1 MDHNLGANIRRYRKN
16 KGFTQ
21 EELANMLGVTPQ
33 AVSRW
38 ESEAGLPDIGLI
50 IPMAQILGVTTDA
63 LFGYD
68 KMNQDEAITKR
79 ILDHADSLYD
89 EGDRWSSSLKICD
102 YLCEESTKNPT
113 NYEIQIEYVQQIAH
127 LSMLVDLEG
136 FLKDEPQRY
145 QKLYDDGIRKGIQV
159 IRYCNNH
166 QLVDK
171 AHYALAWIYIH
182 MKDYD
187 NAREHINVLPSLAS
201 NRVKESINMELTFFE
216 KGFEEMKD
224 VIVENSK
231 ILFNVFGKH
240 LYVISQNYAYFGGKE
255 EALGIIDWSKQLLD
269 LYSEKEAFF
278 DASAYFRTVKWLA
291 LHKMVA
297 FSRAGE
303 KDMVEKVY
311 KEFLDEMK
319 QRTDLSEEEY
329 QEIIYFLDCQKKW
342 I

>member
-1 MDHNLGANIRRYRKN
+1 MNHNLGANIRVYRKN

-21 EELANMLGVTPQ
+21 EELANLLGVTPQ

-68 KMNQDEAITKR
+68 KMNQDEAVTNG
-79 ILDHADSLYD
+79 ILEYVKGLHD
-89 EGDRWSSSLKICD
+89 EGDRWGSSLKICE
-102 YLCEESTKNPT
+102 YLSGESTKNPT
-113 NYEIQIEYVQQIAH
+113 NYRIQIEFVQQIAH

-136 FLKDEPQRY
+136 FLKEEPQRY
-145 QKLYDDGIRKGIQV
+145 QKLYEDGIQKGIQV
-159 IRYCNNH
+159 IRYCNDH
-166 QLVDK
+166 QLIDK

-182 MKDYD
+182 KQDYD

-231 ILFNVFGKH
+231 ILFGVFCKH
-240 LYVISQNYAYFGGKE
+240 LCMISENYAYFGEKE
-255 EALGIIDWSKQLLD
+255 EALRICKWGEQLVD
-269 LYSEKEAFF
+269 IYAQNERFMDTAVYYEFGKKIALY
-278 DASAYFRTVKWLA
+278 
-291 LHKMVA
+291 KMVA
-297 FSRAGE
+297 YSRAGE
-303 KDMVEKVY
+303 KEKADEIY
-311 KEFLDEMK
+311 RGYLDKIK
-319 QRTDLSEEEY
+319 QKANLSEEEY
-329 QEIIYFLDCQKKW
+329 EKIVYFLDCQKKGL
-342 I
+342 

>member
-1 MDHNLGANIRRYRKN
+1 MDHNLGANIRIYRKN

-21 EELANMLGVTPQ
+21 EELANLLGVTPQ

-38 ESEAGLPDIGLI
+38 ESEAGHPDIGLI

-79 ILDHADSLYD
+79 ILDHASSLYD
-89 EGDRWSSSLKICD
+89 EGDRWGSSLKICD

-113 NYEIQIEYVQQIAH
+113 NYEIQIEYVQQIAN

-231 ILFNVFGKH
+231 ILFNVLGKH
-240 LYVISQNYAYFGGKE
+240 LYVISQNYAWYGERE
-255 EALGIIDWSKQLLD
+255 EALRICDWSEQLLN
-269 LYSEKEAFF
+269 LYIKKEGFF
-278 DASAYFRTVKWLA
+278 EPKSYYGFRKWITVY
-291 LHKMVA
+291 KMVA
-297 FSRAGE
+297 YSRAGE
-303 KDMVEKVY
+303 KDNAEKVY
-311 KEFLDEMK
+311 KDFLDEMK
-319 QRTDLSEEEY
+319 QRNDLSEEEY
-329 QEIIYFLDCQKKW
+329 LEIIYFLDCQKKW